1 MKAAVPMKKKVN
13 WPIRILL
20 VAGVLFLFVKVVQ
33 VNAQMAEKQELIE
46 SLKADIETAKVYN
59 EDLAEKNESDFAGY
73 LEKRLREKGYVF
85 PNDQIYQ
92 FSN

>member
-13 WPIRILL
+13 WPVRVLL
-20 VAGVLFLFVKVVQ
+20 VAAVLFLFVKVVQ
-33 VNAQMAEKQELIE
+33 VNAQMAEKQELID
-46 SLKADIETAKVYN
+46 SLKADIETAIVYN
-59 EDLAEKNESDFAGY
+59 EDLAEKNDGDFAGY
-73 LEKRLREKGYVF
+73 LEKRLREAGYVF